1 MLQRSTTRRV
11 VRQDPTESGT
21 EKRIN
26 EVKQKEELQIKG
38 FEPTEFRE
46 AYADVLK

>member
-26 EVKQKEELQIKG
+26 EGKEELQIKG